1 MPGGLLLVTMQP
13 PSDME
18 DEFNDWYDTEHF
30 PERRALPG
38 FLSASRWAAVEGWP
52 RYLALYELDSVAA
65 LETPEYCAVSNDRAS
80 PWSRRVI
87 PRALGRR
94 RVVAVATE
102 PSTAML
108 PPPRRTA
115 RLLVARYSG
124 LSDEAARTARSR
136 PEAGPAKIR
145 TYRAADDLWF
155 LAAFARPVMLADLIG
170 PFGEIADRG
179 ATLFNLYVPYL
190 RSE

>member
-65 LETPEYCAVSNDRAS
+65 LETPEYCAVSGDRAS
-80 PWSRRVI
+80 PWSQRVV
-87 PRALGRR
+87 PRTQGRR
-94 RVVAVATE
+94 RIVAAATE
-102 PSTAML
+102 SSTPML
-108 PPPRRTA
+108 PPPHATA

-124 LSDEAARTARSR
+124 LGDETGRTTRNRA
-136 PEAGPAKIR
+136 EAGPADIR
-145 TYRAADDLWF
+145 TYRAQDDLWL

-170 PFGEIADRG
+170 TFGEIAGRG
-179 ATLFNLYVPYL
+179 ATFFNLYVPYL

>member
-30 PERRALPG
+30 PERQALPG

-52 RYLALYELDSVAA
+52 RYLALYELESVTA
-65 LETPEYCAVSNDRAS
+65 LETPEYSAVSGDRAS
-80 PWSRRVI
+80 PWSRRVV
-87 PRALGRR
+87 PRTLGRR
-94 RVVAVATE
+94 RVVATATE
-102 PSTAML
+102 SSTPML
-108 PPPRRTA
+108 PAPQATA

-124 LSDEAARTARSR
+124 FRDEAGRAVRSL
-136 PEAGPAKIR
+136 AGRAAIS
-145 TYRAADDLWF
+145 TYRAADDLWL
-155 LAAFARPVMLADLIG
+155 LAAFARPVTLADLIG
-170 PFGEIADRG
+170 TFGEIADRG
-179 ATLFNLYVPYL
+179 ATVFNLYVPYL